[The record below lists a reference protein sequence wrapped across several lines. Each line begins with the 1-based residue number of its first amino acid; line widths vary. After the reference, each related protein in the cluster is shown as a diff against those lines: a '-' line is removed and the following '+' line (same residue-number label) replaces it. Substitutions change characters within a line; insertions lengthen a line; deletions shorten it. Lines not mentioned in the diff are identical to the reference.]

1 MKSQTSD
8 TERDKL
14 IKDDI
19 KMKIYKIIKQNER
32 ISNNLKKKLKT
43 FCGCVYIK
51 MDLYCIKCQKFT
63 NNATDVKLRHETDE
77 INKLYSK

>member
-1 MKSQTSD
+1 MMKSQTSD

-32 ISNNLKKKLKT
+32 ISNNFKKKFKNILW
-43 FCGCVYIK
+43 V
-51 MDLYCIKCQKFT
+51 CIYKNGSLLHQ
-63 NNATDVKLRHETDE
+63 V
-77 INKLYSK
+77 SKIYK

>member
-1 MKSQTSD
+1 MMKSQTSD

-32 ISNNLKKKLKT
+32 ISNNLKKKFKNILW
-43 FCGCVYIK
+43 V
-51 MDLYCIKCQKFT
+51 CIYKNGSLLHQ
-63 NNATDVKLRHETDE
+63 E
-77 INKLYSK
+77 SKIYK